1 MSRPRDD
8 AALALPAPAERKP
21 SKLDQRLFAA
31 PLWVHLTT
39 LALVLT
45 VACGV
50 GWAALAKVDEVT
62 RGDGKVIPASR
73 IQLVQNLEGGI
84 VRRIATRE
92 GAMVKEGE
100 LLLQIDAT
108 GFGSSLE
115 ERREKLLGLRAVLA
129 RLEANV
135 ENRALTMPEDVARQR
150 PSLANEQAEMH
161 ASRQREMQAS
171 LAGLDQLAAQRRQEI
186 EEVKSKIG
194 NLTRAMEIGHEEL
207 ELTRPLV
214 QRGAAARIE
223 LIRLEA
229 RQNELQGALEGAQLA
244 IPRIRQALGEAEN
257 RRIEREMGLQ
267 SEMRSQLGETRVQ
280 ISALEQSIKGDLD
293 RVDRTDVRAPVA
305 GIVKALHVS
314 TLGQVV
320 KPGVDIVEIV
330 PSGDTLLVETRIRPQ
345 DIAHLRP
352 GLDAVVRLTA
362 YDYTTYGVLK
372 GKLEHIGADTI
383 QTERGETYYHVR
395 IRTDR
400 ATLAKGD
407 REYPILPGMVA
418 NVDILTGRKTVLDYI
433 VKPLTRLQ
441 NEALRE
447 R

>member
-1 MSRPRDD
+1 MSAPTAILAPML
-8 AALALPAPAERKP
+8 AATAP
-21 SKLDQRLFAA
+21 SKLDRRLSAA
-31 PLWVHLTT
+31 PLWMHITT
-39 LALVLT
+39 LVLVLT
-45 VACGV
+45 VASGI

-135 ENRALTMPEDVARQR
+135 ENRALTMPEDVVRQR

-171 LAGLDQLAAQRRQEI
+171 LAGIDQQVAQRRQEI
-186 EEVKSKIG
+186 EEVKAKIA
-194 NLTRAMEIGHEEL
+194 NLTRAIEIGSEEL

-229 RQNELQGALEGAQLA
+229 RQNELQGTLDGAQLA
-244 IPRIRQALGEAEN
+244 MPRIRQALGEAQN

-293 RVDRTDVRAPVA
+293 RVDRTDVRAPVS
-305 GIVKALHVS
+305 GIVKTLHVS

-330 PSGDTLLVETRIRPQ
+330 PSGDTLLIETRIRPQ

-383 QTERGETYYHVR
+383 QTERGETYYHAR

-400 ATLAKGD
+400 STLVKGD

>member
-1 MSRPRDD
+1 MSAPTVN
-8 AALALPAPAERKP
+8 PAPVLAATAP
-21 SKLDQRLFAA
+21 SKLDRRLSAA
-31 PLWVHLTT
+31 PLWMHITT
-39 LALVLT
+39 SVLVLT
-45 VACGV
+45 VASGI

-135 ENRALTMPEDVARQR
+135 ENRALTMPEDVVRQR

-171 LAGLDQLAAQRRQEI
+171 LAGIDQQVAQRRQEI
-186 EEVKSKIG
+186 EEVKAKIA
-194 NLTRAMEIGHEEL
+194 NLTRAIEIGSEEL

-229 RQNELQGALEGAQLA
+229 RQNELQGTLDGAQLA
-244 IPRIRQALGEAEN
+244 MPRIRQALGEAQN

-293 RVDRTDVRAPVA
+293 RVDRTDVRAPVS
-305 GIVKALHVS
+305 GIVKTLHVS

-330 PSGDTLLVETRIRPQ
+330 PSGDTLLIETRIRPQ

-383 QTERGETYYHVR
+383 QTERGETYYHAR

-400 ATLAKGD
+400 STLVKGD